1 LGQSKKQKKHI
12 FDSLPRGKKL
22 RRIKW
27 TTKATSQQIFRT
39 FFYPLKCQRVWRLT
53 EGGDGG
59 VVPRFLG
66 VSFRF
71 GRATKWKSEKLR
83 VLCVLRLT
91 GIFRGIFFSGLNWV
105 GIKVKK

>member
-39 FFYPLKCQRVWRLT
+39 FFLPTQVPKGLAADRGRGWWGCAPFF
-53 EGGDGG
+53 GG
-59 VVPRFLG
+59 
-66 VSFRF
+66 
-71 GRATKWKSEKLR
+71 KL
-83 VLCVLRLT
+83 
-91 GIFRGIFFSGLNWV
+91 
-105 GIKVKK
+105 